1 MGKSLRRQKSQEW
14 SSAFWSIGFLLIF
27 SLYLFGC
34 AAETASRAT
43 LNRSLLD
50 QENIKRVAVL
60 TFETPVD
67 DPQAGSHVSKLFESS
82 LLQTDLYQIAERG
95 EMEKVLKERGFGQA
109 PEMDKATLRQLG
121 ELLQVDGLVLGAVS
135 HYNRF
140 NFGFTARL
148 VSIKSGL
155 VLWSISQTGGMI
167 FRPLSQVA
175 DETVQLAVKELQ
187 IKIK

>member
-1 MGKSLRRQKSQEW
+1 MGKSLRKQKSRKW
-14 SSAFWSIGFLLIF
+14 SPAFWALGFLLTV
-27 SLYLFGC
+27 SLSGC
-34 AAETASRAT
+34 AAETASRPH

-67 DPQAGSHVSKLFESS
+67 DPQAGSHISKLFESY
-82 LLQTDLYQIAERG
+82 LLQTNRYQIAERG
-95 EMEKVLKERGFGQA
+95 EIEKVLKERGFGKTS
-109 PEMDKATLRQLG
+109 EMDKATLRQLG

-135 HYNRF
+135 QYNRF

-167 FRPLSQVA
+167 FRPLSQVT
-175 DETVQLAVKELQ
+175 DESVQLAVKELQ
-187 IKIK
+187 SKIK